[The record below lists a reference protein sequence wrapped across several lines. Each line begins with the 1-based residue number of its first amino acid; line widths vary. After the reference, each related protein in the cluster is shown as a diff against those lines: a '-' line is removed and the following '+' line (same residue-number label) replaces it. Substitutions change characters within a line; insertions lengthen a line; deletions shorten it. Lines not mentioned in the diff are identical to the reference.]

1 VNNLTIKAK
10 LFIIPMSLVCVFLIT
25 YLIYN
30 SANDSAAKALDRASE
45 AKLIES
51 EFLLTRIS
59 VYQFLKNP
67 NQETLTKVQANLD
80 ENRGKIAE
88 LKDKLTL
95 DENKKKCDQAIALT
109 DQYRIGFD
117 EKAPVITAADV
128 TERNK
133 IDLSSLVATGT
144 ELQKSLDEIAESAV
158 SLSKSKSE
166 SVGTYLAV
174 CFIFALAVVFLI
186 SYLVMREIRDSIH
199 LLETKIKNFVETK
212 DLKIRL
218 VYHKKDE
225 IKVIIDSFNSL
236 LETLEQTI
244 KEAKHAA
251 DENASVS
258 SELSATSLQIGKN
271 AEASM
276 SIVQNTIDEIHEIKS
291 FIESTAA
298 ISEETKNGIKVAGDR
313 LNEMLKDIQS
323 LKDDVSL
330 ASESETAMAGKLEVM
345 SSEAAQVKL
354 ILVVIS
360 DIADQTN
367 LLALNAAIEAA
378 RAGEHGRGFAVVAD
392 EVRKLAE
399 RTQKSLTEINATIN
413 VIVQSITDS
422 SEQMGINA
430 KNIERLV
437 SVSESVE
444 EVVVDT
450 VNAMNQ
456 SIVNV
461 ANNADNS
468 IKIAED
474 SVKIVTSISKI
485 NDLTASNARSV
496 EEIASAAEHL
506 YGLTDGLKNKLGQF
520 KS

>member
-1 VNNLTIKAK
+1 MNNLTIKTK
-10 LFIIPMSLVCVFLIT
+10 LFIIPLTLTIVFIVT
-25 YLIYN
+25 YLIYSN
-30 SANDSAAKALDRASE
+30 ANAAAERALDRASE
-45 AKLIES
+45 AKVIES
-51 EFLLTRIS
+51 DFLLTRIS

-67 NQETLTKVQANLD
+67 NQDTLAKVQNSLEGNKQTIADLKEKLSLD
-80 ENRGKIAE
+80 V
-88 LKDKLTL
+88 
-95 DENKKKCDQAIALT
+95 NKKKCDEAIALT
-109 DQYRIGFD
+109 EKYRADFE
-117 EKAPVITAADV
+117 EKAPVITATDV
-128 TERNK
+128 MERNK

-144 ELQKSLDEIAESAV
+144 ELQKSLEEIALSAV
-158 SLSKSKSE
+158 ELSKSKSK
-166 SVGTYLAV
+166 SVGTYLAI
-174 CFIFALAVVFLI
+174 CFVLALAFVFLI
-186 SYLVMREIRDSIH
+186 SYVVMSSVRDSIH
-199 LLETKIKNFVETK
+199 FLETKIKNFIDTK

-218 VYHKKDE
+218 VYTKKDE
-225 IKVIIDSFNSL
+225 IKTIIDSFNTL
-236 LETLEQTI
+236 LEALEHTI
-244 KEAKHAA
+244 KEAKYAA
-251 DENASVS
+251 DENATVS

-276 SIVQNTIDEIHEIKS
+276 NIVQDTIDEIHEIKS

-323 LKDDVSL
+323 LREDVSL
-330 ASESETAMAGKLEVM
+330 ASESETALASKLEEM
-345 SSEAAQVKL
+345 SSEAAQVKM

-413 VIVQSITDS
+413 IIVQSINDS
-422 SEQMGINA
+422 SEQMGVNA

-437 SVSESVE
+437 GVSASVE
-444 EVVVDT
+444 EVVVET
-450 VNAMNQ
+450 VSAMNH
-456 SIVNV
+456 SIESV
-461 ANNADNS
+461 ASNADNS
-468 IKIAED
+468 IKIADD
-474 SVKIVTSISKI
+474 SVKLVASISKI

-506 YGLTDGLKNKLGQF
+506 YGLTDGLKSKLGQF